1 MTTVALNKQLDRG
14 ETLGSL
20 MPSRAGEG
28 ALALE
33 YDAEEDVELDDLSPS
48 TLSLGSI
55 DMGDLSPSAG

>member
-1 MTTVALNKQLDRG
+1 
-14 ETLGSL
+14 

-33 YDAEEDVELDDLSPS
+33 YDAEADVELDDLSPS
-48 TLSLGSI
+48 TRSLGSI